1 MSKFKP
7 VLAHHGILGMHWGVR
22 RFQNKD
28 GSYTAAGKKRYSAK
42 DVENDLNSAIKSNSA
57 TYERIKSNTSKLTA
71 QSKSLIQDYKKEFKE
86 AKLSEEGKKRILGN
100 AKGYIKGFGL
110 NKFDNEKEYDDV
122 IEELARS
129 QLMDSLSS
137 SMKAKRQEFTKN
149 RSDHYKDIDSISSEI
164 ENKYFHEDL
173 KGNFLSKSKAG
184 YEVVTDLINEKFGTE
199 KISKFVNHI
208 DDQLQDTSEYRSAVS
223 RIKNQLPSMKE
234 FNKHID
240 EYDDKSKG
248 YDYD

>member
-1 MSKFKP
+1 MSRYKP
-7 VLAHHGILGMHWGVR
+7 VLVHHGILGMRWGVR

-28 GSYTAAGKKRYSAK
+28 GSYTAAGKKRYSIK

-71 QSKSLIQDYKKEFKE
+71 QSKSLIQDYKNEFKE
-86 AKLSEEGKKRILGN
+86 AKLSEQGKKRILGN

-110 NKFDNEKEYDDV
+110 NRYDNEEEYNNV

-129 QLMDSLSS
+129 QLMDSLSP
-137 SMKAKRQEFTKN
+137 SMKAKRKDFTKN
-149 RSDHYKDIDSISSEI
+149 RSDHYKDIDSISREI
-164 ENKYFHEDL
+164 ERKYFYEDL
-173 KGNFLSKSKAG
+173 RGNFKAG
-184 YEVVTDLINEKFGTE
+184 YDVARDLINNKFGTE

-208 DDQLQDTSEYRSAVS
+208 DDQLENTSEYRSAVS

-234 FNKHID
+234 FNKHVD
-240 EYDDKSKG
+240 EYNENAKG